1 MKYVQK
7 ITFLEYKIRFFK
19 IGFKKQRKKIK
30 NLHQKKKYSKIH
42 LKNKMIMKIDVK
54 LLFRN

>member
-1 MKYVQK
+1 MKYVWK
-7 ITFLEYKIRFFK
+7 ITFLEFKIRFFK
-19 IGFKKQRKKIK
+19 IESKKQRKKIK
-30 NLHQKKKYSKIH
+30 NLHQMKKYNKKH